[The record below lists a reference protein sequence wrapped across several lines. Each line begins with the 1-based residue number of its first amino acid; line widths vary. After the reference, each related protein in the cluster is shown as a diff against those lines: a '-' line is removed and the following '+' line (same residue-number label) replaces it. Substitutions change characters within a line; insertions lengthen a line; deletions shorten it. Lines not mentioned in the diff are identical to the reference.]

1 MDFSF
6 LEDEKPSLPFRKS
19 KLSFGFIGWIFGFVC
34 LVLLCTV
41 LHKTS
46 ISTQSNMASAE
57 TTQRTGSSTTMTKEE
72 WYKRYKELKPL
83 CEARLN
89 KLCPKGTSL
98 EENIKCIHKD
108 DLYMIFGKPFKTQ
121 SIEGYVFL
129 YWQCTDGIV
138 QVKPY
143 VEQWVG
149 ITGDKHQFF
158 LNDDKIIK
166 CEINDF

>member
-1 MDFSF
+1 
-6 LEDEKPSLPFRKS
+6 
-19 KLSFGFIGWIFGFVC
+19 
-34 LVLLCTV
+34 
-41 LHKTS
+41 
-46 ISTQSNMASAE
+46 
-57 TTQRTGSSTTMTKEE
+57 MTKEE
-72 WYKRYKELKPL
+72 WYERYKKLKPL

-98 EENIKCIHKD
+98 EEDIKCIHKD

-121 SIEGYVFL
+121 RIEGCVFL

-143 VEQWVG
+143 IEQWVG
-149 ITGDKHQFF
+149 ITGNKHQFF